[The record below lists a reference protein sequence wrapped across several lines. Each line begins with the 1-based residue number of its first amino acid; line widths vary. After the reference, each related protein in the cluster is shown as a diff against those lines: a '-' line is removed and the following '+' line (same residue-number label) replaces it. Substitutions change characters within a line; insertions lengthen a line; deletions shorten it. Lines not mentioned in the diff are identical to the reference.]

1 MLWAMTLTRS
11 PGSSSTR
18 ARSCSARTAIG
29 AAAGTRGVWNFASSP
44 LSASVI
50 LRKYWCRRPA
60 TAISS
65 NPSIP
70 CARMTGCR
78 SRGARRAGIRSRRRA
93 RRIHKPLMPR
103 RSKSQPDPLATF
115 PEWARRLAERY
126 YTKTVSTFIL
136 HGAVRDLQPADDG
149 KGGRR
154 FVPLRT
160 FLSDELFGSRDLV
173 AFYDRSSGIR
183 LATPEMQKDFM
194 AAVAGYDTLFGT
206 EYAKAVPKDPA
217 RAFPLLE
224 SYARVRIADGKSLA
238 FVIDFAETVAPAGDL
253 GFMPGEDRYSLVTL
267 VKWAQD
273 PQFLAA
279 DFSVC
284 LVAENLTE
292 LNPRIGR
299 NPYASGI
306 EIPLPTEKERLDYI
320 EWKLSGRP
328 VREVSEVNAQAMAQ
342 MTAGMSRVSLDR
354 VLTEAM
360 GGAKLTADRLKEKKK
375 EIIQAEVHG
384 LLEFIEPQHSIDMV
398 AGHAKAKQLLRQ
410 AAKAIQTG
418 KRDVVPMGFLI
429 AGPIG
434 TGKTFLAT
442 CFAGEIGIPCV
453 KFLNFRSQWQGVTEG
468 NLEKIFNLLKAMW
481 PVAVIIDEA
490 DAFLGNRS
498 AQGDSG
504 TSARVFSQIASFM
517 GNTDYRGK
525 IVWFLLTSRPDLLPV
540 DLKRQGRAEEHLALF
555 YPESHEERLELVRTM
570 AKKARVQFDGDL
582 GEVLP
587 SDPLEVELQT
597 LVAVA
602 ECTSRELLPESYR
615 QKPRDDIT
623 RRIRELKLLLSEQ

>member
-1 MLWAMTLTRS
+1 
-11 PGSSSTR
+11 
-18 ARSCSARTAIG
+18 
-29 AAAGTRGVWNFASSP
+29 
-44 LSASVI
+44 
-50 LRKYWCRRPA
+50 
-60 TAISS
+60 
-65 NPSIP
+65 
-70 CARMTGCR
+70 
-78 SRGARRAGIRSRRRA
+78 
-93 RRIHKPLMPR
+93 MPR
-103 RSKSQPDPLATF
+103 KSRSLSPDPLASF
-115 PEWARRLAERY
+115 PPWARMLAERY
-126 YTKTVSTFIL
+126 YTKTISTFIL

-154 FVPLRT
+154 FISLRS
-160 FLSDELFGSRDLV
+160 FLADELFGTRDLV
-173 AFYDRSSGIR
+173 VFYDRSGGIR

-194 AAVAGYDTLFGT
+194 AAVSGYDTLFGT

-224 SYARVRIADGKSLA
+224 SFARVRIADGKSVA
-238 FVIDFAETVAPAGDL
+238 IIVDFAETVAPAGDL
-253 GFMPGEDRYSLVTL
+253 GYMPGEDRYSLVTL

-273 PQFLAA
+273 PQFLTA

-284 LVAENLTE
+284 LIAENLAE

-299 NPYASGI
+299 NPYAASI
-306 EIPLPTEKERLDYI
+306 ELPLPDEKERYEYVD
-320 EWKLSGRP
+320 WKIGQSGKKRA
-328 VREVSEVNAQAMAQ
+328 EISDVNAEALAQ
-342 MTAGMSRVSLDR
+342 MTAGMSRVALDR
-354 VLTEAM
+354 VLTEAIA
-360 GGAKLTADRLKEKKK
+360 GPKLTVEKLKEKKK
-375 EIIQAEVHG
+375 EIIQAECHG
-384 LLEFIEPQHSIDMV
+384 LLEFIEPAHSIDMV

-410 AAKAIQTG
+410 AAKAIQAG

-481 PVAVIIDEA
+481 PVAVIVDEA
-490 DAFLGNRS
+490 DAFLGNRN

-517 GNTDYRGK
+517 GNTEFRGK

-555 YPESHEERLELVRTM
+555 YPESHEERVELVKTM
-570 AKKARVQFDGDL
+570 ARKAKVNFEGDITAILPPDLPRMSGADIEAALVRAKLRAVTDRRERVTAQDL
-582 GEVLP
+582 RETFADFLP
-587 SDPLEVELQT
+587 PSYPVEVELQT
-597 LVAVA
+597 LVAIA
-602 ECTSRELLPESYR
+602 ECTSRALLPESYR
-615 QKPRDDIT
+615 QMPRDQVT
-623 RRIRELKLLLSEQ
+623 QRIRELKILLSEQ

>member
-1 MLWAMTLTRS
+1 
-11 PGSSSTR
+11 
-18 ARSCSARTAIG
+18 
-29 AAAGTRGVWNFASSP
+29 
-44 LSASVI
+44 
-50 LRKYWCRRPA
+50 
-60 TAISS
+60 
-65 NPSIP
+65 
-70 CARMTGCR
+70 
-78 SRGARRAGIRSRRRA
+78 
-93 RRIHKPLMPR
+93 MPR
-103 RSKSQPDPLATF
+103 RSRSQPDPLATF

-136 HGAVRDLQPADDG
+136 HGDVRDLQAADDG

-173 AFYDRSSGIR
+173 VFYDRSSGIR

-206 EYAKAVPKDPA
+206 EYAKAVPKDPT

-224 SYARVRIADGKSLA
+224 SYARVRIADGKSVA

-253 GFMPGEDRYSLVTL
+253 GFMPGEDRYALVTL

-273 PQFLAA
+273 PQFLSA

-284 LVAENLTE
+284 LVAENLAE

-299 NPYASGI
+299 NPYASQI
-306 EIPLPTEKERLDYI
+306 EIPLPTEKERAEYI
-320 EWKLSGRP
+320 EWKLGGRT

-354 VLTEAM
+354 ILTEAI
-360 GGAKLTADRLKEKKK
+360 GGSKLTVERLKEKKK

-384 LLEFIEPQHSIDMV
+384 LLEFIEPSYSIDMV

-410 AAKAIQTG
+410 AAKAIQSG

-468 NLEKIFNLLKAMW
+468 NVEKIFNLLKAMW
-481 PVAVIIDEA
+481 PVAVIVDEA

-504 TSARVFSQIASFM
+504 TSARVFSQIATFM
-517 GNTDYRGK
+517 GNTEYRGK

-555 YPESHEERLELVRTM
+555 YPESHEERLELARTM
-570 AKKARVQFDGDL
+570 AKKARVQFEGDIAQ
-582 GEVLP
+582 VLP
-587 SDPLEVELQT
+587 PDLPKMSGADIESALVRAKLRAVSDRRDKVTQEDLKETFADFVPPSYPLEVELQT

-615 QKPRDDIT
+615 QKPRDDVT

>member
-1 MLWAMTLTRS
+1 
-11 PGSSSTR
+11 
-18 ARSCSARTAIG
+18 
-29 AAAGTRGVWNFASSP
+29 
-44 LSASVI
+44 
-50 LRKYWCRRPA
+50 
-60 TAISS
+60 
-65 NPSIP
+65 
-70 CARMTGCR
+70 
-78 SRGARRAGIRSRRRA
+78 
-93 RRIHKPLMPR
+93 MPR
-103 RSKSQPDPLATF
+103 KSRSQAADPLASF
-115 PEWARRLAERY
+115 PEWARKLAERY

-136 HGAVRDLQPADDG
+136 HGDVRDLQPAG
-149 KGGRR
+149 TEGAGSPGARAEAEGRSIGGGSRK
-154 FVPLRT
+154 FVPLRA

-238 FVIDFAETVAPAGDL
+238 VIIDFAETVAPAGDL
-253 GFMPGEDRYSLVTL
+253 GYMPGEDRYSLVTL

-273 PQFLAA
+273 QQFLTA

-284 LVAENLTE
+284 LIAENLAE

-299 NPYASGI
+299 NPYCAAI
-306 EIPLPTEKERLDYI
+306 ELPLPSEKERYEYV
-320 EWKLSGRP
+320 EWKIASSGKKRS
-328 VREVSEVNAQAMAQ
+328 EISEVNAEALAQ

-354 VLTEAM
+354 VLTEAI
-360 GGAKLTADRLKEKKK
+360 GGQKLTVEKLKEKKK
-375 EIIQAEVHG
+375 EIIQAECHG
-384 LLEFIEPQHSIDMV
+384 LLEFIEPSFSIDMV
-398 AGHAKAKQLLRQ
+398 AGHAKAKQLLRH

-429 AGPIG
+429 AGPVG

-481 PVAVIIDEA
+481 PVAVIVDEA
-490 DAFLGNRS
+490 DAFLGNRN

-517 GNTDYRGK
+517 GNTEYRGK

-540 DLKRQGRAEEHLALF
+540 DLKRQGRAEEHVALF
-555 YPESHEERLELVRTM
+555 YPEPHDERLELLKTM
-570 AKKARVQFDGDL
+570 AKKAKVGFAGDL
-582 GEVLP
+582 AEVLP
-587 SDPLEVELQT
+587 PDLPRMSGADLEAALIRAKLRAVTDRRGKVTATDLRETFADFLPPHYPLEVELQT
-597 LVAVA
+597 LVAIA

-615 QKPRDDIT
+615 QKPRDEVT

>member
-1 MLWAMTLTRS
+1 M
-11 PGSSSTR
+11 
-18 ARSCSARTAIG
+18 
-29 AAAGTRGVWNFASSP
+29 
-44 LSASVI
+44 
-50 LRKYWCRRPA
+50 A
-60 TAISS
+60 TPEEAL
-65 NPSIP
+65 
-70 CARMTGCR
+70 A
-78 SRGARRAGIRSRRRA
+78 
-93 RRIHKPLMPR
+93 MPR
-103 RSKSQPDPLATF
+103 RTRSQSTAADPLAEF

-136 HGAVRDLQPADDG
+136 HGDVRDLQPAAAAA
-149 KGGRR
+149 GGHR

-183 LATPEMQKDFM
+183 LATPDMQKDFM
-194 AAVAGYDTLFGT
+194 AAVSGYDTLFGT
-206 EYAKAVPKDPA
+206 EYAKAVPKDPS

-224 SYARVRIADGKSLA
+224 SYARVRIADGRSVA

-253 GFMPGEDRYSLVTL
+253 GFMPGEDRYALVTL

-273 PQFLAA
+273 PQFLSA

-284 LVAENLTE
+284 LVAENLAE
-292 LNPRIGR
+292 LNPRIAR
-299 NPYASGI
+299 NPYASQI
-306 EIPLPTEKERLDYI
+306 EIPLPSEQERLDYV
-320 EWKLSGRP
+320 EWKLSGRQAK
-328 VREVSEVNAQAMAQ
+328 EVSELSVAAIAQ
-342 MTAGMSRVSLDR
+342 MTAGMSRVALDR
-354 VLTEAM
+354 VLTEAL
-360 GGAKLTADRLKEKKK
+360 GGPKLTADRLKEKKK
-375 EIIQAEVHG
+375 EIIQAECHG
-384 LLEFIEPQHSIDMV
+384 LLEFIEPAFSIDMV

-410 AAKAIQTG
+410 TAKAIQTG

-429 AGPIG
+429 AGPVG

-481 PVAVIIDEA
+481 PVAVIVDEA
-490 DAFLGNRS
+490 DAFLGNRQ

-504 TSARVFSQIASFM
+504 TSQRVFAAIAEFM
-517 GNTDYRGK
+517 GNTQYRGK

-555 YPESHEERLELVRTM
+555 YPESQEERLELVRTM
-570 AKKARVQFDGDL
+570 ARKAKVSFDGDIA
-582 GEVLP
+582 EVLP
-587 SDPLEVELQT
+587 KDLPKMSGADLEAALVRAKLRAVSDRREKVTREDLAATFADFVPPSYPLEVELQT
-597 LVAVA
+597 LVAVS

-615 QKPRDDIT
+615 QKPRDDVT
-623 RRIRELKLLLSEQ
+623 RRIRELKMLLSEQ

>member
-1 MLWAMTLTRS
+1 M
-11 PGSSSTR
+11 
-18 ARSCSARTAIG
+18 AR
-29 AAAGTRGVWNFASSP
+29 
-44 LSASVI
+44 
-50 LRKYWCRRPA
+50 
-60 TAISS
+60 
-65 NPSIP
+65 
-70 CARMTGCR
+70 R
-78 SRGARRAGIRSRRRA
+78 SRSLA
-93 RRIHKPLMPR
+93 
-103 RSKSQPDPLATF
+103 QDPLASF
-115 PEWARRLAERY
+115 PPWARTLAERY
-126 YTKTVSTFIL
+126 YTKTISTFIL
-136 HGAVRDLQPADDG
+136 HGAVRDLQPAA
-149 KGGRR
+149 GG
-154 FVPLRT
+154 FVPLRP
-160 FLSDELFGSRDLV
+160 FLADELFGTRDLV
-173 AFYDRSSGIR
+173 VFYDRSSGIR

-194 AAVAGYDTLFGT
+194 AAVAGYDTIFGT

-224 SYARVRIADGKSLA
+224 SYARVRIADGKSVA
-238 FVIDFAETVAPAGDL
+238 VVIDFAETVAPAGDL

-273 PQFLAA
+273 PQFLTA

-284 LVAENLTE
+284 LIAENLAE

-299 NPYASGI
+299 NPYAASI
-306 EIPLPTEKERLDYI
+306 ELPLPDEKERLQYV
-320 EWKLSGRP
+320 EWKISCSGKKRA
-328 VREVSEVNAQAMAQ
+328 EISEVNAEALAQ

-354 VLTEAM
+354 VLTEAIA
-360 GGAKLTADRLKEKKK
+360 GPRLTIERLKAKKK
-375 EIIQAEVHG
+375 EIIQAECHG
-384 LLEFIEPQHSIDMV
+384 LLEFIEPSHSIDMV
-398 AGHAKAKQLLRQ
+398 AGHGKAKLLLKQ
-410 AAKAIQTG
+410 AAHAITTG

-490 DAFLGNRS
+490 DAFLGNRNQS
-498 AQGDSG
+498 GDSG
-504 TSARVFSQIASFM
+504 TSARVFSSIAAFM

-525 IVWFLLTSRPDLLPV
+525 IVWFLLTCRPDLLPV

-555 YPESHEERLELVRTM
+555 YPESKEEIVELIKTMARKAKVNFAGDISETLPKDLPKMSGADIESALVR
-570 AKKARVQFDGDL
+570 AKLRAVNDKRDKVTREDL
-582 GEVLP
+582 VETFADFVPP
-587 SDPLEVELQT
+587 SYPLEVELQT

-615 QKPRDDIT
+615 KTPRDDVT